1 MIDSRRKSATKQTHS
16 KNNSETVSGDTVSAS
31 SRTPTSDLSTDVN
44 ELRSMGVEA
53 LRVRWARRFRT
64 TAPPIQS
71 ADVLMRLYVHTIQT
85 ETYGDLD
92 NETTKLLARARAA
105 VARGK
110 SPLPR
115 TATQLRTGTVLVR
128 EWRGVTHRVLV
139 LDRGFQHENR
149 RFQTL
154 TEVARAITG
163 THWSGPR
170 FFGLEEKSPQK
181 HELPMT
187 GETQ

>member
-1 MIDSRRKSATKQTHS
+1 MIDLRSKIAPKQRHG
-16 KNNSETVSGDTVSAS
+16 KNNSERVSADTIS
-31 SRTPTSDLSTDVN
+31 ASTQTPTSEVSTEVN
-44 ELRSMGVEA
+44 ELRSMGAEA
-53 LRVRWARRFRT
+53 LRVRWARRFRS

-71 ADVLMRLYVHTIQT
+71 ADVLMRLYAHKVQV
-85 ETYGDLD
+85 ETYGELD

-139 LDRGFQHENR
+139 LDRGFQHDNR
-149 RFQTL
+149 RYQTL

-170 FFGLEEKSPQK
+170 FFGLEEKSPHK
-181 HELPMT
+181 YELPMT
-187 GETQ
+187 GETP